1 MTVCE
6 HFSQRSTCPP
16 SAAVRQRS
24 IADITLSWPR
34 LNTAGIGRAPR
45 RPVVAEDIRDLQLRT
60 GHCGGLRRRL
70 LRAARLCA
78 RLRGFLLRLFGL
90 PAWLCQHVERALDVG
105 AHAGGDTGI
114 ARCRIELLM
123 PQERL
128 DDSDIGAAL
137 EKVRRKA
144 VA

>member
-34 LNTAGIGRAPR
+34 LIRPALGRAPR

-60 GHCGGLRRRL
+60 GHCGGLRRRRLHFLAVL
-70 LRAARLCA
+70 LSFPGVLFLGRASRSS
-78 RLRGFLLRLFGL
+78 GL
-90 PAWLCQHVERALDVG
+90 STAEIVP
-105 AHAGGDTGI
+105 
-114 ARCRIELLM
+114 
-123 PQERL
+123 
-128 DDSDIGAAL
+128 
-137 EKVRRKA
+137 
-144 VA
+144 VATWR